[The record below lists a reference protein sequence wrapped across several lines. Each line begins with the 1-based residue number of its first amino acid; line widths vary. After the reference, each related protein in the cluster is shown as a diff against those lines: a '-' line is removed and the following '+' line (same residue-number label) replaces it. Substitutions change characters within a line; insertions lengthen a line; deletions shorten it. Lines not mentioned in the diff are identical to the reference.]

1 MPDLHHDFL
10 LCRECGADT
19 ADSSY
24 LYNIFSPLALVQS
37 NQSLFGRRSV
47 PVQFLENPLGIRFR
61 VVTIS
66 KASCTGVDQWQSDFS
81 WFPGYA
87 WKFCLC
93 THCGHHLGWLFEP
106 LKSANEDQ
114 RTVSKNGFYAIILDN
129 VLSESSVELNTTS
142 ALANYATEAGVRK
155 KNESN

>member
-1 MPDLHHDFL
+1 IVLASLDFL

-37 NQSLFGRRSV
+37 NQSLFGRHSV
-47 PVQFLENPLGIRFR
+47 PVQLLENPLGIRFR

-106 LKSANEDQ
+106 LKSANKDQ

-129 VLSESSVELNTTS
+129 VLSESC
-142 ALANYATEAGVRK
+142 K
-155 KNESN
+155 